1 MYSYTIS
8 FTAGGRSYSF
18 TTNISYPHSFHDKG
32 LVKTAVMSA
41 IGSYKRANGIEATTV
56 ESTVSY

>member
-18 TTNISYPHSFHDKG
+18 TTNISYPHSFHDK
-32 LVKTAVMSA
+32 T
-41 IGSYKRANGIEATTV
+41 RWRN
-56 ESTVSY
+56 

>member
-18 TTNISYPHSFHDKG
+18 TTNISYPHKG

-56 ESTVSY
+56 ESSVSY